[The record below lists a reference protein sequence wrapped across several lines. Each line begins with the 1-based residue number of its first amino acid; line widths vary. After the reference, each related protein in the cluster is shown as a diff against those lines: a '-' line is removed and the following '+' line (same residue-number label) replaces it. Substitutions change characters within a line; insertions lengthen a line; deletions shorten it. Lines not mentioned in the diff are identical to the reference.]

1 LGSARS
7 QYWCAVT
14 GIKFNHLF
22 DHSRSNGLEA
32 FADFKRLAGIQLAPV
47 MLWGQ
52 ESQISG
58 DVVSGIDP
66 LSVGIGVNGIPI
78 LPIVEE
84 LDEIARR
91 DWLRFSALCGR
102 QKRNLCLNVSR
113 VLLLVCHQLVPQIL
127 YEVLGRVG
135 ADS

>member
-1 LGSARS
+1 
-7 QYWCAVT
+7 
-14 GIKFNHLF
+14 
-22 DHSRSNGLEA
+22 
-32 FADFKRLAGIQLAPV
+32 

-58 DVVSGIDP
+58 NVVSGIDP

-113 VLLLVCHQLVPQIL
+113 VLLLVCHQLVSA
-127 YEVLGRVG
+127 
-135 ADS
+135 ADSIRGAGQGGCGFVVGVIAS